1 MSSRK
6 LLLLLC
12 LYIVSQHFTFS
23 QVDSLI
29 LQKFANVPSVG
40 EVFVLGQY
48 ENNCASASFLN
59 KSYVSASFQNRFL
72 LKELENEAVSGIL
85 RFHQNAFIF
94 QVSHFGYAKYGDLTV
109 AGAYARSFGK
119 HIAIAA
125 RFYYS
130 LLHAAEYPSVHSV
143 TFDVSLYA
151 PIHDRVG
158 IGFSVYNPARL
169 KYGIVGKT
177 MMPLRFYFNI
187 DYRISKNLLIYSQV
201 EKELKSRL
209 GVGVGAVFR
218 INKLFLTSYVQFP
231 APKLSIDAELWWR
244 HFLFGFGCEYQL
256 AVGFIPKITLHYSFE
271 SRLK

>member
-59 KSYVSASFQNRFL
+59 KSYVSASFHNRFL

-85 RFHQNAFIF
+85 RFHQNAFVF

-109 AGAYARSFGK
+109 AGAYARSLGNILPSRHDFT
-119 HIAIAA
+119 IL
-125 RFYYS
+125 YYTLPTIRPS
-130 LLHAAEYPSVHSV
+130 IPLLLMFHFMPPFTIKSESDFQSITP
-143 TFDVSLYA
+143 
-151 PIHDRVG
+151 RV
-158 IGFSVYNPARL
+158 
-169 KYGIVGKT
+169 
-177 MMPLRFYFNI
+177 
-187 DYRISKNLLIYSQV
+187 
-201 EKELKSRL
+201 
-209 GVGVGAVFR
+209 
-218 INKLFLTSYVQFP
+218 
-231 APKLSIDAELWWR
+231 
-244 HFLFGFGCEYQL
+244 
-256 AVGFIPKITLHYSFE
+256 
-271 SRLK
+271 